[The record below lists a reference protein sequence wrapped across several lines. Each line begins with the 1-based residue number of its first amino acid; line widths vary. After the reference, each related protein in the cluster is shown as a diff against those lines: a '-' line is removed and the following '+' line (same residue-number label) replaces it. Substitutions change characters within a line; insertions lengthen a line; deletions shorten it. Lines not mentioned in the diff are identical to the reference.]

1 MSFNEKVPRTP
12 DQITDMKAVARRDKF
27 IGGGLIAFVLAFLA
41 GGPVGSFLF
50 LGGCVSFLIAT
61 LINVIR
67 KKAGE
72 GALYK

>member
-1 MSFNEKVPRTP
+1 MSFNQKNPRTP

-27 IGGGLIAFVLAFLA
+27 IGGGPIAFVLAFLT

-67 KKAGE
+67 TKKAE
-72 GALYK
+72 MAKYE